1 MPYVLAERPIPPR
14 GPAAKILSGI
24 LPAAKS
30 REFIARPDSID
41 VGGIIELQRKIYTKR
56 KLRPNQKI
64 IPEQSGKL
72 YRFHDAGGDAGED
85 DPVAETFCDYRARG
99 DDDTVPER
107 DAGVDRRVSAYPA
120 VVPDRNLIPEFL
132 AGGAFRGVQRMRC
145 RIDADLRAE
154 KAVVPDRDRGDVE
167 DDAVEVRIELFADAD
182 VPAVIAAEIRFD
194 ERARAHFSEK
204 FPENTGAVFN
214 VRRGCRIVALR
225 DKARL
230 QTHLYKFRIRG
241 EVRFAGNHLLVFGSH
256 KRQSLQVTSSRRIQE
271 VPAGTASDGGYP
283 D

>member
-85 DPVAETFCDYRARG
+85 DPVPEALSDYRARG

-107 DAGVDRRVSAYPA
+107 DAGVDRRVSAYP
-120 VVPDRNLIPEFL
+120 
-132 AGGAFRGVQRMRC
+132 
-145 RIDADLRAE
+145 
-154 KAVVPDRDRGDVE
+154 AVVPDRDRGDVE

-204 FPENTGAVFN
+204 FPENPGAEFS

-230 QTHLYKFRIRG
+230 QAHLYKFRVRG
-241 EVRFAGNHLLVFGSH
+241 KVRFAGNHLLVFGSH
-256 KRQSLQVTSSRRIQE
+256 KRQSPQVTSSRRIQE